1 MKDPEARAGLLETWD
16 VVATLITAVDK
27 LQNRVKNLETL
38 VADRVITS
46 EEKAASAD
54 RWRNS
59 RSK

>member
-1 MKDPEARAGLLETWD
+1 MQDPEARAGLLETWD

-27 LQNRVKNLETL
+27 LQNRVKNLEEL
-38 VADRVITS
+38 VTAPEDTTD
-46 EEKAASAD
+46 AFD